1 MRLTPCGES
10 ATATSPLTAWSLL
23 VSSMLA
29 WGVGRSTFDGA
40 GTHRVYA
47 TPPLFMLYPVIFI
60 FQRLVPLI
68 FNGSFHHSSLVPP
81 HPHSSFHLRLLH
93 ILPPTAAFLTHH
105 IREVI
110 STLWPQSSTN
120 VVILAISAIITPQPN
135 HEQLM

>member
-47 TPPLFMLYPVIFI
+47 TPPLFMLYPVILF
-60 FQRLVPLI
+60 
-68 FNGSFHHSSLVPP
+68 FNASCLSSSMAVSIILLW
-81 HPHSSFHLRLLH
+81 FLH
-93 ILPPTAAFLTHH
+93 IHIPPSTFDCSTSYPPPLLFSPTIFGRLSPPCGLNHRQMLLYSRFRPSLPRNQT
-105 IREVI
+105 
-110 STLWPQSSTN
+110 TN
-120 VVILAISAIITPQPN
+120 N
-135 HEQLM
+135 